1 MATNMMPGVMP
12 QGSQNGFLQPQPTM
26 YPQSYPTVPNV
37 GAVQARPRTIPGRM
51 IYSPDEIVPQEVPM
65 DGSVSLFPM
74 NDWSCVYGKWWT
86 SNGQIQTVKFVMEQ
100 PKKEIDESAASLSDI
115 SARLEKVE
123 RYLFKNK
130 HKNNRPPAQNQNA
143 VATQQN
149 PSQSKQ
155 E

>member
-1 MATNMMPGVMP
+1 MATNMMPGTMP
-12 QGSQNGFLQPQPTM
+12 QGSQNSFLQPQPAI
-26 YPQSYPTVPNV
+26 YPTAYPAVPNV

-51 IYSPDEIVPQEVPM
+51 IYSPDEIMPQEVPM

-74 NDWSCVYGKWWT
+74 HDWSCVYGKWWT
-86 SNGQIQTVKFVMEQ
+86 SNGQIQTVKFVLES

-130 HKNNRPPAQNQNA
+130 HKNNRPPAQNQNGG
-143 VATQQN
+143 
-149 PSQSKQ
+149 Q
-155 E
+155 EVPRSEEHG

>member
-1 MATNMMPGVMP
+1 MNNMMPGVMP
-12 QGSQNGFLQPQPTM
+12 QGSQNSFMQLQPTM
-26 YPQSYPTVPNV
+26 YGQGFPAVPGV
-37 GAVQARPRTIPGRM
+37 SGAQTARPRTIPGRM

-74 NDWSCVYGKWWT
+74 HDWSCVYGKWWT
-86 SNGQIQTVKFVMEQ
+86 SNGQIQTVKFVLEQ

-143 VATQQN
+143 VAAQQTL
-149 PSQSKQ
+149 SQSKQ

>member
-1 MATNMMPGVMP
+1 MNNLMPGVMP
-12 QGSQNGFLQPQPTM
+12 QGGQNSYLQPQGTIYGQPL
-26 YPQSYPTVPNV
+26 VPNP
-37 GAVQARPRTIPGRM
+37 RPRTIPGRM

-74 NDWSCVYGKWWT
+74 HDWSCVYGKWWT
-86 SNGQIQTVKFVMEQ
+86 SNGQIQTVKFVLEQ

-130 HKNNRPPAQNQNA
+130 HKNNRLPAQNQNA
-143 VATQQN
+143 VVTQQT

>member
-1 MATNMMPGVMP
+1 MNNMMPGVMP
-12 QGSQNGFLQPQPTM
+12 QGSQNSFMQPQPTM
-26 YPQSYPTVPNV
+26 YGQGFPAVPGV
-37 GAVQARPRTIPGRM
+37 SGVQAARPRTIPGRM

-74 NDWSCVYGKWWT
+74 HDWSCVYGKWWT
-86 SNGQIQTVKFVMEQ
+86 SNGQIQTVKFVLEQ

-130 HKNNRPPAQNQNA
+130 HKNNRPAAQNQNA
-143 VATQQN
+143 VAEPKRSEEN
-149 PSQSKQ
+149 G
-155 E
+155 